1 MRGAQSYHRRKSAT
15 RLFGFARQSHFGVGN
30 FLVLGREST
39 SSQHYY
45 LLDTLVYFL
54 SSDVVSEYV
63 LVALCCAA

>member
-1 MRGAQSYHRRKSAT
+1 MRGAQSYHRRKGAT

-39 SSQHYY
+39 SPQHYY

-54 SSDVVSEYV
+54 SSGVVSEYV